1 MLLQVSFEI
10 PIENV
15 YVATSIFI
23 SPTLIFLT
31 ISQNGEL
38 TLGHVI
44 KAFAPDNGVIVTKD
58 GQETIKDW
66 PSFVPNP
73 LKIAL
78 LYFHVEATKP
88 SGGSWAL
95 TTMNMKLKLTQ
106 PVPLF
111 GGKININDLE
121 LDLNYEKGKDPSF
134 YGVLLGQVALGTG
147 ETTSPKV
154 DIRIPFPFT
163 NQEISF
169 TFTDF
174 SVKNV
179 VEALAGSDVFPT
191 DFPEIFEHIQLDK
204 IALQFGSSN
213 DVTKISVDAS
223 IPGQWHIFGEFSI
236 ADVSIHFEYGTRPTS
251 SDDEGLLSDCKTKE
265 WKVIVKG
272 KIIIATCTISIEA
285 DFGCD
290 LVSVSAD
297 GARCSVSIGD
307 IVEKFSQNGISLP
320 SIISGFTIF
329 NPKLRVMWQRK
340 APPGQPASA
349 VGKSIAFA
357 ATTSLFH
364 QSQVCTKVSVF
375 ICWETST
382 VLLWFIFDQGLADRF
397 CHLHVVTITGFM

>member
-1 MLLQVSFEI
+1 MLQVSFEI
-10 PIENV
+10 PIEDV
-15 YVATSIFI
+15 YVATSLFI

-44 KAFAPDNGVIVTKD
+44 KAFVPDNDVIVTTD

-73 LKIAL
+73 LAIAL
-78 LYFHVEATKP
+78 LYFRVEATKP
-88 SGGSWAL
+88 SGGSWSL

-106 PVPLF
+106 PVLLF
-111 GGKININDLE
+111 EGKININDLE
-121 LDLNYEKGKDPSF
+121 LDLNYEKGKDSPF

-204 IALQFGSSN
+204 IALQFGSSG
-213 DVTKISVDAS
+213 DLTKISVDAS
-223 IPGQWHIFGEFSI
+223 IPGQWRIFGEFSI
-236 ADVSIHFEYGTRPTS
+236 ADVSIHFEYGTRATS
-251 SDDEGLLSDCKTKE
+251 FDDETSPSDSAKE
-265 WKVIVKG
+265 WKIVVKG

-285 DFGCD
+285 DFGSD
-290 LVSVSAD
+290 LFSISAE
-297 GARCSVSIGD
+297 GSRCSVSVGD

-329 NPKLRVMWQRK
+329 NPKLRVIWQRK
-340 APPGQPASA
+340 APAGQPETAM
-349 VGKSIAFA
+349 GKSIAFA

-364 QSQVCTKVSVF
+364 QSEVCTKQH
-375 ICWETST
+375 ICLKT
-382 VLLWFIFDQGLADRF
+382 V
-397 CHLHVVTITGFM
+397 M